1 MNRTEPPAGRV
12 TRYVVAGAIAIAALS
27 GTSASL
33 RTALGTPTVAAAQ
46 AGQAGQGL
54 GDRPKGTVWVV
65 NRDLGR
71 LAVFDAVTGDLLAP
85 PLPVGR
91 GAHDICISEQ
101 NRKAYITAEM
111 DNVVTVVDTE
121 TLETQSIPVGPLPH
135 HVEPSNDGHTIYVSL
150 ASHPTTFPAIGAP
163 QFAAIDTRDN
173 SVTYHTSSLSPNARS
188 HGVTP
193 TLEGDKLY
201 VAHDTGNEVTGI
213 DLETGNVDFTVPG
226 ILRAEE
232 VIPSRSGDALWVSS
246 RGDGSVK
253 RIDLVSHA
261 ITASVPVGVQPE
273 SIMLTPNERTLVVG
287 LRGALATATSPGTPA
302 KLGFVDTTTVGGP
315 SPVVHVLQIAGVG
328 SMGDLAVLTPNGHYV
343 FATYDNGMS
352 GTGGVVVVD
361 VRTQQIVN
369 MWEFPGTGRPHGIW
383 YSRKAARF

>member
-1 MNRTEPPAGRV
+1 MNRTEPPSGRI
-12 TRYVVAGAIAIAALS
+12 RSSFIVAAAIAIGAMS
-27 GTSASL
+27 GTPADLVTTFST
-33 RTALGTPTVAAAQ
+33 RALAATQ
-46 AGQAGQGL
+46 AGEGN

-65 NRDLGR
+65 NRDLGQ
-71 LAVFDAVTGDLLAP
+71 LAVFDAATGDLLATR
-85 PLPVGR
+85 PVGR

-101 NRKAYITAEM
+101 AHQAYITAEM
-111 DNVVTVVDTE
+111 DNAVTIVDTD
-121 TLETQSIPVGPLPH
+121 TLATESIPVGPLPH

-150 ASHPTTFPAIGAP
+150 ASHPTVFPAIGAP
-163 QFAAIDTRDN
+163 QYAAIDTRDN
-173 SVTYHTSSLSPNARS
+173 SVTYKTSSHSPNARS

-201 VAHDTGNEVTGI
+201 VAHDTGNEVTSI

-246 RGDGSVK
+246 RGDGSIK

-273 SIMLTPNERTLVVG
+273 SIMLTPNERTVVVN
-287 LRGALATATSPGTPA
+287 LRGAVATATSPGIPA
-302 KLGFVDTTTVGGP
+302 KLGFVDMTTVDGS

-328 SMGDLAVLTPNGHYV
+328 SMGDLAVMTPNGHYV
-343 FATYDNGMS
+343 FATYDNGA
-352 GTGGVVVVD
+352 GGKGGIVVVD
-361 VRTQQIVN
+361 VRTREIVN
-369 MWEFPGTGRPHGIW
+369 SWEYPGTGRPHGIW

>member
-1 MNRTEPPAGRV
+1 MYRTEPPAGRV
-12 TRYVVAGAIAIAALS
+12 TRHALVAVAIAIASLS
-27 GTSASL
+27 GTPADLVTTFST
-33 RTALGTPTVAAAQ
+33 RTLAATQ
-46 AGQAGQGL
+46 AGEGN

-65 NRDLGR
+65 NRDLGQ
-71 LAVFDAVTGDLLAP
+71 LAVFDAATGDLLATR
-85 PLPVGR
+85 PVGR

-101 NRKAYITAEM
+101 AHKAYITAEM
-111 DNVVTVVDTE
+111 DNAVTIVDTD
-121 TLETQSIPVGPLPH
+121 TLATESIPVGPLPH
-135 HVEPSNDGHTIYVSL
+135 HVEPANDGHTIYVSL
-150 ASHPTTFPAIGAP
+150 ASHPTVFPAIGAP
-163 QFAAIDTRDN
+163 QYAAIDTRDN
-173 SVTYHTSSLSPNARS
+173 SVTYRTSSTNSAARS

-201 VAHDTGNEVTGI
+201 VAHDTGNEVTSI

-273 SIMLTPNERTLVVG
+273 SIMLTPNERTLVVM
-287 LRGALATATSPGTPA
+287 LRGALPTATSPGIPA
-302 KLGFVDTTTVGGP
+302 KLGFVDMTTVDGP

-328 SMGDLAVLTPNGHYV
+328 SMGDLAVMTPNGHYV
-343 FATYDNGMS
+343 FATYDNGTS

-361 VRTQQIVN
+361 VLTRQIVN
-369 MWEFPGTGRPHGIW
+369 TWEFPGTGRPHGIW